1 MHSRSTPTAAPLDFY
16 FALHLHQPV
25 GNFGDVFEQHVR
37 QVYRPLLDALASR
50 PAWPVVAHVSGPLLD
65 WCVSQPANAPAG
77 AFLDTLGRL
86 AADGRLELLLAG
98 YYEPILATL
107 PRADR
112 LEQIA
117 WLAEG
122 LRSRFGVAGPGL
134 WLTERVWEPDLAR
147 DLADAGVCYALV
159 DDRPFLAAGHAPHT
173 LGAVFRTEHDGRL
186 LDLLPIDERLRYLVP
201 FRPVAEIE
209 AALRARQA
217 AGERLAVFADDAEKF
232 GGWPGTREW
241 VFGTGWLNG
250 FLDALLALQDEGVLR
265 LVTGPQLLAESPRG
279 GLAYLPTGSYREME
293 EWSLP
298 AAAAMRLS
306 ALRDDVRTSYGDERV
321 DGADTAFLRGSHWKH
336 FLVKYPEANR
346 LHKHTLAISLL
357 CRANG
362 NPVDARRAV
371 GMAQSND
378 PLWHGVFGGLYLPW
392 LRESNWHHLARAE
405 AMLRVGQPLAVERR
419 DLDADGQDELWVH
432 GAHVSLVLAPHRGFG
447 VDTWLLLDRAEN
459 AMDVLTRRIEHYHAL
474 AVAAHVAHGEAAAA
488 ATALEHHEASTAEA
502 PSAGAPSIHDLEHAH
517 TLESLPPADL
527 DVRTLVQV
535 RAIDRHV
542 TEALYTAAEYVPVH
556 SWTARAFD
564 VRVHSRSASALVL
577 TGEADGLT
585 ITLTVHAGGAL
596 TYALD
601 WSRATL
607 PAGTRMAIECSLGA
621 RAAVETVCDPAADC
635 WRYDIISRAKSERGL
650 ETTVQGRAVV
660 HVCTGTDATLRLT
673 PSATSLTPTATTRAL

>member
-1 MHSRSTPTAAPLDFY
+1 MDSRATPAAAPLDFY

-25 GNFGDVFEQHVR
+25 GNFGEVFEQHVR
-37 QVYRPLLDALASR
+37 EVYRPLLDALASR
-50 PAWPVVAHVSGPLLD
+50 PPWPVVAHLSGPLLD
-65 WCVSQPANAPAG
+65 WCIAQPASSPAG

-117 WLAEG
+117 WLADG
-122 LRSRFGVAGPGL
+122 LRARFGVAGPGL

-147 DLADAGVCYALV
+147 DLADAGVRYALV
-159 DDRPFLAAGHAPHT
+159 DDRPFLAAGHEARS

-186 LDLLPIDERLRYLVP
+186 LDLLPIDERLRYLIP

-209 AALRARQA
+209 TAFRERQA

-241 VFGTGWLNG
+241 VFGSGWLQG
-250 FLDALLALQDEGVLR
+250 FLDALLALQDEGVVR
-265 LVTGPQLLAESPRG
+265 LVTGTQVLAEAPRG

-298 AAAAMRLS
+298 AEAATRLS
-306 ALRDDVRTSYGDERV
+306 ALRDDVRTTYGDERV

-346 LHKHTLAISLL
+346 LHKHTLAISTL
-357 CRANG
+357 CRARG
-362 NPVDARRAV
+362 NPTDARRAI

-405 AMLRVGQPLAVERR
+405 AMLRVGQPLTVERR
-419 DLDADGQDELWVH
+419 DVDADGQDELWVH
-432 GAHVSLVLAPHRGFG
+432 GAHVSLLLAPHRGFG
-447 VDTWLLLDRAEN
+447 VDTWLLLDRADN

-474 AVAAHVAHGEAAAA
+474 AVAAHFARGALVAAAG
-488 ATALEHHEASTAEA
+488 EPEEAVCTEA
-502 PSAGAPSIHDLEHAH
+502 PLAGAPSIHDLEHAH
-517 TLESLPPADL
+517 TLDSLPPADL

-535 RAIDRHV
+535 RALAPDT
-542 TEALYTAAEYVPVH
+542 TERAYAAAEYVPVH
-556 SWTARAFD
+556 SWTQCSFD
-564 VRVHSRSASALVL
+564 VHVASHAATALVL
-577 TGEADGLT
+577 TGEADGLA
-585 ITLTVHAGGAL
+585 ITLTVHEHGAL

-601 WSRATL
+601 WSRTAL
-607 PAGTRMAIECSLGA
+607 PIGSRVAIECSLGA
-621 RAAVETVCDPAADC
+621 RASVDASCDAYADC
-635 WRYDIISRAKSERGL
+635 WRYDIVSRAKSERGL
-650 ETTVQGRAVV
+650 ETTVQGRALVF
-660 HVCTGTDATLRLT
+660 VCAETDVRTTLRLT
-673 PSATSLTPTATTRAL
+673 PTPTPPPA

>member
-1 MHSRSTPTAAPLDFY
+1 MDPRSAPAPLDFY

-25 GNFGDVFEQHVR
+25 GNFGEVFEQHVR
-37 QVYRPLLDALASR
+37 EVYQPLLAALAAR
-50 PAWPVVAHVSGPLLD
+50 PTWPVVAHLSGPLLD
-65 WCVSQPANAPAG
+65 WCVAQPTHSPAG
-77 AFLDTLGRL
+77 AVLDTLGRL

-117 WLAEG
+117 WLADA
-122 LRSRFGVAGPGL
+122 LRTRFGVAGPGL

-147 DLADAGVCYALV
+147 DLADAGVRYALV
-159 DDRPFLAAGHAPHT
+159 DDRPFLAAGHDAHT

-201 FRPVAEIE
+201 FRPVPEIV
-209 AALRARQA
+209 AALRERHA

-241 VFGTGWLNG
+241 VFGSGWLDG
-250 FLDALLALQDEGVLR
+250 FLDALLALQDEGVVR
-265 LVTGPQLLAESPRG
+265 LVRGEQVLAEAPRG

-298 AAAAMRLS
+298 AEAAARLS
-306 ALRDDVRTSYGDERV
+306 ALRDDVRATFGNERV

-346 LHKHTLAISLL
+346 LHKHALAVSTL
-357 CRANG
+357 CRARG
-362 NPVDARRAV
+362 NPVDARRAI

-392 LRESNWHHLARAE
+392 LRESNWHHCARAE
-405 AMLRVGQPLAVERR
+405 ALLRRGQPLTVERL

-459 AMDVLTRRIEHYHAL
+459 AADVLTRRIEHYHAL
-474 AVAAHVAHGEAAAA
+474 AVAAHFAQGELAAAA
-488 ATALEHHEASTAEA
+488 AAIETEEPESSGGSVE
-502 PSAGAPSIHDLEHAH
+502 GAPSIHDLEHAH

-542 TEALYTAAEYVPVH
+542 TESAYAAAEYEPVR
-556 SWTARAFD
+556 SWARCAFD
-564 VRVHSRSASALVL
+564 ACIASRSAQTLVL
-577 TGEADGLT
+577 EGEAEGLR
-585 ITLTVHAGGAL
+585 ITLTVHDDGAL
-596 TYALD
+596 AFDLD
-601 WSRATL
+601 WSRADL
-607 PAGTRMAIECSLGA
+607 PAGSRVAAECSLGA
-621 RAAVETVCDPAADC
+621 RAAVDATCETSSEC
-635 WRYDIISRAKSERGL
+635 WRYEVVSRAKSERGL

-660 HVCTGTDATLRLT
+660 FVATASATRATIRLT
-673 PSATSLTPTATTRAL
+673 PTTDRQT

>member
-1 MHSRSTPTAAPLDFY
+1 MDARSSLAPLDFY

-25 GNFGDVFEQHVR
+25 GNFGEVFEQHVR
-37 QVYRPLLDALASR
+37 EVYRPLLDALASR
-50 PAWPVVAHVSGPLLD
+50 PAWPVVAHLSGPLLD
-65 WCVSQPANAPAG
+65 WCVAQPAQSPAG

-117 WLAEG
+117 WLADG
-122 LRSRFGVAGPGL
+122 LRARFGVAGPGL

-147 DLADAGVCYALV
+147 DLADAGVRYALV
-159 DDRPFLAAGHAPHT
+159 DDRPFLAAGHDAQT

-201 FRPVAEIE
+201 FRPVTEID

-241 VFGTGWLNG
+241 VFGSGWLHG
-250 FLDALLALQDEGVLR
+250 FLDTLLALQEEGVVR
-265 LVTGPQLLAESPRG
+265 LVTGTQVLAEAPRG

-298 AAAAMRLS
+298 AEAATRLS
-306 ALRDDVRTSYGDERV
+306 ALRDDVRTTYGDERV
-321 DGADTAFLRGSHWKH
+321 DGPDTAFLRGSHWKH

-346 LHKHTLAISLL
+346 LHKHALAISTL

-362 NPVDARRAV
+362 NPTDARRAI

-405 AMLRVGQPLAVERR
+405 ALLRRGQPLAVERR
-419 DLDADGQDELWVH
+419 DVDADGQDELWVH
-432 GAHVSLVLAPHRGFG
+432 GAHVSLMLAPHRGVG

-459 AMDVLTRRIEHYHAL
+459 AVDVLTRRIEHYHAL
-474 AVAAHVAHGEAAAA
+474 AVAAHFAQGELVAAAA
-488 ATALEHHEASTAEA
+488 ALERDEA
-502 PSAGAPSIHDLEHAH
+502 PSADASLAGAPSIHDLEHAH
-517 TLESLPPADL
+517 TLDALPPADL
-527 DVRTLVQV
+527 DVRTLLQV
-535 RAIDRHV
+535 RAIARHA
-542 TEALYTAAEYVPVH
+542 TEVEYIAAEYVPVQ
-556 SWTARAFD
+556 SWTQCAFD
-564 VRVHSRSASALVL
+564 VRVASRSATALELV
-577 TGEADGLT
+577 GEADGLA
-585 ITLTVHAGGAL
+585 IALTVHESGAL
-596 TYALD
+596 TYRLD
-601 WSRATL
+601 WSRAAL
-607 PAGTRMAIECSLGA
+607 PTGSRVAIECSLGA
-621 RAAVETVCDPAADC
+621 RASVEATCADATDC
-635 WRYDIISRAKSERGL
+635 WRYDIVSRAKSERGL

-660 HVCTGTDATLRLT
+660 FVCSASITRATIE
-673 PSATSLTPTATTRAL
+673 LTPTTTTLTS